1 MKISTGMDLDVVA
14 LEQRDEFTLL
24 VELTAPDTPSEAER
38 IPATLQ
44 VVLDRSG
51 SMGGGRL
58 GGARTALLSLVDR
71 LEPTDN
77 LGVVAFDDEATLVV
91 PAGPLS
97 DKAAVKAAIAA
108 VHPGGRTD
116 LSAGYLRGLQEARRV
131 AGPAGAT
138 VLLISDGHANAGIVD
153 SDRLGAVATGA
164 HRHGVTTST
173 LGFGLGYD
181 ERLLAAL
188 ARGGQGN
195 ELFAEE
201 ADTAG
206 ALIAGEVDGLLDH
219 VAQAASLLI
228 RTTSAVEAVAVLN
241 QLPTTTVDG
250 GLMAELGSFYA
261 GETRKLVLTFAV
273 PGIAALGLAQIATL
287 DLTHVS
293 LPDLVQH
300 TASLPVHVNVVP
312 GDQASGRIRDP
323 AVRAEALYQR
333 TQHAKRRSGE
343 LLGEGRTDEAVRLLH
358 TSSAGLR
365 AQAPVLPLG
374 YSRELILEAQLM
386 TDMAGEVHAGFA
398 SRAAKSSSYDA
409 TRKSR
414 SRGRR
419 ATGELELRWARDHD
433 APGAA
438 FRLEEWRLQRLARL
452 APTLTCL
459 LHPQAALDERDVDQL
474 ARLLDPTD
482 PLRDFLAEAATHGG
496 ATLRRA

>member
-1 MKISTGMDLDVVA
+1 MKISAGLDLDVVA

-108 VHPGGRTD
+108 VRRGGRTD

-153 SDRLGAVATGA
+153 SDRLGTVATSA

-206 ALIAGEVDGLLDH
+206 ALIAGEVGG
-219 VAQAASLLI
+219 LLI
-228 RTTSAVEAVAVLN
+228 RTTPAVEAVAVLN
-241 QLPTTTVDG
+241 
-250 GLMAELGSFYA
+250 ELS
-261 GETRKLVLTFAV
+261 
-273 PGIAALGLAQIATL
+273 
-287 DLTHVS
+287 
-293 LPDLVQH
+293 
-300 TASLPVHVNVVP
+300 
-312 GDQASGRIRDP
+312 
-323 AVRAEALYQR
+323 
-333 TQHAKRRSGE
+333 
-343 LLGEGRTDEAVRLLH
+343 
-358 TSSAGLR
+358 
-365 AQAPVLPLG
+365 
-374 YSRELILEAQLM
+374 
-386 TDMAGEVHAGFA
+386 
-398 SRAAKSSSYDA
+398 
-409 TRKSR
+409 
-414 SRGRR
+414 
-419 ATGELELRWARDHD
+419 
-433 APGAA
+433 
-438 FRLEEWRLQRLARL
+438 
-452 APTLTCL
+452 
-459 LHPQAALDERDVDQL
+459 
-474 ARLLDPTD
+474 
-482 PLRDFLAEAATHGG
+482 
-496 ATLRRA
+496 